1 MRFKAGEIFNEGW
14 KDSWIGGGLRSLAFE
29 PLANGVVGME
39 SDEPFRIGAI
49 GIDRRHEPSA
59 KRLFTMSHDGMELR
73 QLQGYDVND
82 DPAEGIRKRHFG
94 AGRLLLEPSHFFAV

>member
-39 SDEPFRIGAI
+39 SDEPFRI
-49 GIDRRHEPSA
+49 RRH
-59 KRLFTMSHDGMELR
+59 RD
-73 QLQGYDVND
+73 
-82 DPAEGIRKRHFG
+82 
-94 AGRLLLEPSHFFAV
+94 